1 MRLAAARIF
10 VAQLDEAIDFYRTL
24 LGAPRSVD
32 PNGAFAVFD
41 VHPSDIIV
49 EAVPDDAPPED
60 RALVGRFT
68 GISFAV
74 DDLDQA
80 HRELSAAG
88 VAFTSAPAT
97 QPWGGRL
104 ATLSDPSGNQLHLV
118 QYPERPD

>member
-10 VAQLDEAIDFYRTL
+10 VSHLDDAIDFYRAL
-24 LGAPRSVD
+24 LGPPRSVD
-32 PNGAFAVFD
+32 SGGAYAVFD
-41 VHPSDIIV
+41 GHSSDIIV
-49 EAVPDDAPPED
+49 EVVPDDAPPDD

-74 DDLDQA
+74 DDVDQA

-88 VAFTSAPAT
+88 LAFTSAPAT

-104 ATLSDPSGNQLHLV
+104 ATLADPSGNRIQLV
-118 QYPERPD
+118 QFP